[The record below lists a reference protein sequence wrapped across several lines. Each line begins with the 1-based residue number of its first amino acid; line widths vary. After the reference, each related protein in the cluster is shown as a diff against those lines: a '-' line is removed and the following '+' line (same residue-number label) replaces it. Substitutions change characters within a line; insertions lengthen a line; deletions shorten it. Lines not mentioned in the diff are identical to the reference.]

1 VLTEREYNAGKSVD
15 QILSENGIAEEDSAL
30 TAAESG
36 KRPDESYREGERED
50 IDVDR
55 ITSNL
60 GHHVHRAWDLARQ
73 AKEEHQT
80 TLLQCLR
87 QREGFYDPDKL
98 NVIREQGGSEIYM
111 LLTQLKIRS
120 AKAWITEIMLGANG
134 ELPFGTKPTPVPD
147 LPKGVLAKIRDG
159 VRREA
164 EEALQAGLYPT
175 PEKIRKRTT
184 QVAGDVMKAVEHNA
198 ARIAKRMHK
207 HLHDELVHADWRKA
221 FVDMLDDFL
230 TYPVAFM
237 KGPFNRMGE
246 ELAWDIGP
254 RGEAHP
260 KVTRKAQ
267 RRFEA
272 VSPFDIYPAPDAR
285 SVHDGYL
292 IERMKLRRDT
302 LYDMIGVPTYD
313 ETAIREIIREY
324 GDKGFRLNIHRD
336 TERDRLEGRN
346 WDDFSNDTT
355 IDCLSYWGKIRGAWL
370 VEWGLPRRMI
380 EDMDRDYEANVMMVG
395 PHVFRAALN
404 PNPLGRRPYFDCSLE
419 RANNTIF
426 NGKGLSQIIRDL
438 QDMCNAAARSLANN
452 MALASG
458 PMVEIM
464 IDRLA
469 PGETVTDIIPWRQF
483 QTTESKVGSGSGSR
497 AINFFQPN
505 SNANEL
511 MNVYQFFSQLAD
523 EYSGIPPYTMGSNPS
538 GGAASTASGLG
549 MLIEGAA
556 RGIKLAVSELDKVTT
571 YNVECM
577 FHQVMLYDDVPHI
590 KGDLK
595 IVATGTK
602 GVLNREQSNMRR
614 MELLNIIGQPQMMQ
628 MTGPTPVVE
637 ALREMYEG
645 FNLDPSKLPSEDEL
659 MQRMVAMQKQA
670 QAENQPGGRAPNPK
684 EATLDGRNAGGPQAQ

>member
-1 VLTEREYNAGKSVD
+1 MLTEREHNAGKSVD
-15 QILSENGIAEEDSAL
+15 QILRENGISSEDSAL
-30 TAAESG
+30 TATG
-36 KRPDESYREGERED
+36 KGERPEESYDDEGG

-55 ITSNL
+55 VTSRL
-60 GHHVHRAWDLARQ
+60 GQHVLHAWDLARQ
-73 AKEEHQT
+73 AKEQHQT

-98 NVIREQGGSEIYM
+98 NAIREQGGSEIYM

-120 AKAWITEIMLGANG
+120 AKAWIMEIMLGANG
-134 ELPFGTKPTPVPD
+134 ELPFGARETPVPE
-147 LPKGVLAKIRDG
+147 LPKDVLMRIREG
-159 VRREA
+159 LKQELQQ
-164 EEALQAGLYPT
+164 ALEAGLYPT
-175 PEKIRKRTT
+175 PEKIRKRTE
-184 QVAGDVMKAVEHNA
+184 QVAGDVMKAAKFNA
-198 ARIAKRMHK
+198 ARKAKRMET
-207 HLHDELVHADWRKA
+207 HLHDEMVHADWKKA
-221 FVDMLDDFL
+221 FVEMLDDFL

-246 ELAWDIGP
+246 ELAWDVGP
-254 RGEAHP
+254 DGEAAP
-260 KVTRKAQ
+260 KVTRKPQ

-302 LYDMIGVPTYD
+302 LYDLIGIPTYD
-313 ETAIREIIREY
+313 EDAIREIIREY

-346 WDDFSNDTT
+346 WDDFSDDTT
-355 IDCLSYWGKIRGAWL
+355 IDALSYWGKIRGAWL
-370 VEWGLPRRMI
+370 IEWGVPRKMVP
-380 EDMDRDYEANVMMVG
+380 DPDRDYEANVMMVG

-419 RANNTIF
+419 RSNNNIF
-426 NGKGLSQIIRDL
+426 NGKGLCQIIRDL
-438 QDMCNAAARSLANN
+438 QDMSNAAARSLSNN

-483 QTTESKVGSGSGSR
+483 QTTESKVGSSSGGR

-505 SNANEL
+505 SNATEL
-511 MNVYQFFSQLAD
+511 MNVYRFFANLAD

-556 RGIKLAVSELDKVTT
+556 RGIKLAVAELDKVTT
-571 YNVECM
+571 YNVECL

-602 GVLNREQSNMRR
+602 GVLNREQSNQRR
-614 MELLNIIGQPQMMQ
+614 MELLNIIAQPQIMQ
-628 MTGPTPVVE
+628 MTGPSPVVE

-659 MQRMVAMQKQA
+659 MQRMIAA
-670 QAENQPGGRAPNPK
+670 QQQEQEKGSGAPKPK
-684 EATLDGRNAGGPQAQ
+684 EQTLDGRNAGGPQAN